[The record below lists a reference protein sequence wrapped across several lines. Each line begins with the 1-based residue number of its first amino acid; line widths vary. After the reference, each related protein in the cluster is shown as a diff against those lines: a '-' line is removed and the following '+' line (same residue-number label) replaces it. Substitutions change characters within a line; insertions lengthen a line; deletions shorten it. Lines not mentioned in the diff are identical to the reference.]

1 MPPFYFRQKTWYRLL
16 LWLMLIVSLGILWK
30 IFTNVLIDPNY
41 IPVDDFGQFWA
52 AGQLNFQGENPY
64 SLPERLSTNLN
75 PPVTLLFFQFLAE
88 LDPDTIYHI
97 WRIISFILYIVLVAI
112 LAYSYRN
119 PETPTR
125 VVLAFCMTGIW
136 YTLLM
141 GQMYVFLLLLCVGA
155 WLFLKSGKQLAAGLL
170 IGLLAAVKPNFLVWP
185 GLLLFIG
192 AWPTAAVA
200 FGMVIFLS
208 ILPLVSYSS
217 VVYVQWF
224 EMLVIY
230 KAAPLATNMSIYGLT
245 SRLGLPTLGL
255 ILALVLL
262 VFTAYMVWRKH
273 PNVLEV
279 SSLAIVVALLAT
291 QYAWVGYAVLLL
303 PIYFSRDWSWQL
315 VASAALLCVPSIIVF
330 YIGRQSDLAQIAA
343 GMIYCSALVL
353 VLWETVK
360 TVWQAEK
367 PKYS

>member
-1 MPPFYFRQKTWYRLL
+1 MQSSILWRNLVRFPLVIIVALNLVGLFYVENLYDFNTFVRAGEA
-16 LWLMLIVSLGILWK
+16 IVS
-30 IFTNVLIDPNY
+30 
-41 IPVDDFGQFWA
+41 
-52 AGQLNFQGENPY
+52 GENPY

-75 PPVTLLFFQFLAE
+75 PPVTLIFFQFLAE
-88 LDPDTIYHI
+88 PDPQSLYHV
-97 WRIISFILYIVLVAI
+97 WRIISLVLYIVLVAM
-112 LAYSYRN
+112 LAVVYNN
-119 PETPTR
+119 PWTPTR

-170 IGLLAAVKPNFLVWP
+170 IGLLVVIKPNFLVWP
-185 GLLLFIG
+185 GLLLIIG

-200 FGMVIFLS
+200 FGMVISLS
-208 ILPLVSYSS
+208 ILPLVFYGS

-224 EMLVIY
+224 EMLAIY

-255 ILALVLL
+255 ILAFALL
-262 VFTAYMVWRKH
+262 IFTAYLVWKKK
-273 PNVLEV
+273 PTPLEV

-291 QYAWVGYAVLLL
+291 QYAWVGYAVMLL

-343 GMIYCSALVL
+343 GMIYFIALAL
-353 VLWETVK
+353 ILFDLLSTYFSS
-360 TVWQAEK
+360 TDTAQINDTI
-367 PKYS
+367 PPLLN

>member
-1 MPPFYFRQKTWYRLL
+1 MLRRALIRFLFIILVAINLVGIFYVENMYDFNTFVRVGQA
-16 LWLMLIVSLGILWK
+16 IVS
-30 IFTNVLIDPNY
+30 
-41 IPVDDFGQFWA
+41 
-52 AGQLNFQGENPY
+52 GENPY

-75 PPVTLLFFQFLAE
+75 PPVTLLIFQFLAE
-88 LDPDTIYHI
+88 SDPDTIYQI
-97 WRIISFILYIVLVAI
+97 WRIISFILYIALVAV

-119 PETPTR
+119 PGTPTWD
-125 VVLAFCMTGIW
+125 VLAFCMTGIR

-185 GLLLFIG
+185 GLLLIIG

-208 ILPLVSYSS
+208 ILPLISYGS
-217 VVYVQWF
+217 VVYIQWF
-224 EMLVIY
+224 EMLAIY

-255 ILALVLL
+255 VMALVLL
-262 VFTAYMVWRKH
+262 LIAACLVWRKR

-291 QYAWVGYAVLLL
+291 QYAWVGYAVLVL

-315 VASAALLCVPSIIVF
+315 VASAALLCIPSIIIF

-343 GMIYCSALVL
+343 GLIYFTALVL
-353 VLWETVK
+353 VLVELARLSFSISISSHPQEELRPLVK
-360 TVWQAEK
+360 
-367 PKYS
+367 

>member
-1 MPPFYFRQKTWYRLL
+1 MQSSFIWRNLIRFPLTIIVAVNLVGLFYVENLYDFNTFVRAGQA
-16 LWLMLIVSLGILWK
+16 IVS
-30 IFTNVLIDPNY
+30 
-41 IPVDDFGQFWA
+41 
-52 AGQLNFQGENPY
+52 GENPY

-97 WRIISFILYIVLVAI
+97 WRIISFIFYIVLVAV
-112 LAYSYRN
+112 LAYVYNN
-119 PETPTR
+119 PGTPTR

-141 GQMYVFLLLLCVGA
+141 GQMYVFLLLLCICA

-170 IGLLAAVKPNFLVWP
+170 IGLLAAIKPNFLVWP
-185 GLLLFIG
+185 GLLLIIG
-192 AWPTAAVA
+192 AWPTAAIA

-208 ILPLVSYSS
+208 ILPLVSYGA

-224 EMLVIY
+224 EMLAIY

-245 SRLGLPTLGL
+245 SRLGLPNLGL
-255 ILALVLL
+255 ILAFVLL
-262 VFTAYMVWRKH
+262 VFTAYMVWRKR

-315 VASAALLCVPSIIVF
+315 VASVALLCVPSIIVF

-343 GMIYCSALVL
+343 GLIYFIALALLFVEL
-353 VLWETVK
+353 ARSFVSTSNSSHPQEELQPLAK
-360 TVWQAEK
+360 
-367 PKYS
+367 